1 MTYSLFCLKNAKLYG
16 KRKKCS
22 LFSVDNASRFH
33 LPNCQ
38 SLNNSYLENFFVL
51 ISLAKNLIFEYWL
64 APSWVSLGLKLKNVI
79 YFVIFPQK
87 WQWIFFVIYV
97 VSEVIISFH
106 NKKNNFYHISND
118 FSNFPRGG
126 PRAQKVQYLKFGKFR
141 TLKKKFL
148 V

>member
-1 MTYSLFCLKNAKLYG
+1 M
-16 KRKKCS
+16 
-22 LFSVDNASRFH
+22 FSIFGRQRFTFP

-38 SLNNSYLENFFVL
+38 FLTNLNFENSFVFL
-51 ISLAKNLIFEYWL
+51 IILAKNHKKLTFEYWL